1 MIRLTKL
8 TSSLTN
14 TNLSKASKLF
24 KARSPLASFQFNF
37 TSSSDDEP
45 PRIERDMRA
54 EWTVD
59 SPDELKELIKNNK
72 VYIVDV
78 REPFEVSQGR
88 VNSEKYV
95 NVPIGQVFQ
104 SMRLSDEEFL
114 EKYGAPRPGK
124 DSEEIVAMCLGGVR
138 STWAMQTF
146 HHFGFSKTRHYPGGW
161 SEWRKVFPKE
171 KV

>member
-1 MIRLTKL
+1 MFRFTKL

-14 TNLSKASKLF
+14 TKLNNVTKTF
-24 KARSPLASFQFNF
+24 KARSPLAVFQLNF
-37 TSSSDDEP
+37 ASASDDEP
-45 PRIERDMRA
+45 PKIEKDMRA
-54 EWTVD
+54 DWIID
-59 SPDELKELIKNNK
+59 SPDELKELIEKNK

-88 VNSEKYV
+88 VNSKKYV

-104 SMRLSDEEFL
+104 SMRLSDDEFL
-114 EKYGAPRPGK
+114 QKYGAPRPDK
-124 DSEEIVAMCLGGVR
+124 DSGEIVAMCLGGVR

-171 KV
+171 KK